1 MTIKKGH
8 LSSAT
13 TATRPT
19 RSQPTPAYRRLRS
32 HLEALRT
39 RWESVLFLDI
49 ETTGLSRHYHAVTVV
64 GISLAGEYRAWIR
77 GDDEAP
83 LREALHRART
93 LVTFNG
99 SQFDVPF
106 LRQHMP
112 DLQMPSEHIDLRYAC
127 RHLGLTG
134 GQKRIERDLGI
145 VRERDLDG
153 AAAVLLWHAFV
164 EGDDGAL
171 DQLVAYNRDDVHGMA
186 RLLDHVCG
194 SMCETDD
201 LFAGTSFYAGQVG
214 STQPPKRSRAGARDR
229 GLYPLRFED
238 LFVGTPAEDAV
249 IVGVDLT
256 GSAARPTGIATS
268 RGTEVSTARIGTDD
282 EIVDYVRRC
291 APLVVSIDSPLSI
304 PAGRISVLDDD
315 PGRYEFGIL
324 RQSERTLKRR
334 GINVYPCLLPSM
346 QGLTR
351 RGMQLADRLRREGFP
366 VIESYPG
373 AAQDIVGI
381 ARKGAG
387 IEYLVAGLRRFGYH
401 GFGDA
406 GISHDELDAITC
418 TLVGSFFLAGGYE
431 ALGTSEEA
439 PLIIPS
445 LERKAVPTLVGVSGR
460 ISAGKTTFA
469 RELERQGYGYVR
481 YSEVIDEYIVEQG
494 KTPDRGS
501 RQKYGEYIHDEL
513 GQRWLGRRLADRLTT
528 DRPWVVDGLRF
539 LEDHAFWR
547 EWAGSGFEHVHISAS
562 DEVRRGRYG
571 DGALSPEAF
580 AEIDC
585 RPVESEIDALS
596 RLATVRL
603 DNERGIDDL
612 RSAAMAL
619 MDQLA
624 ASR

>member
-1 MTIKKGH
+1 MVIKEGR
-8 LSSAT
+8 LRPAEP
-13 TATRPT
+13 ATRRARP
-19 RSQPTPAYRRLRS
+19 QPTPAFRRLRS

-39 RWESVLFLDI
+39 RWDSVLFLDI
-49 ETTGLSRHYHAVTVV
+49 ETTGLSRHYHHVTVI
-64 GISLAGEYRAWIR
+64 GLSLAGEYAAWVR
-77 GDDEAP
+77 GDDETV
-83 LREALHRART
+83 LRDAVRRART
-93 LVTFNG
+93 VVTFNG
-99 SQFDVPF
+99 SQFDLPF
-106 LRQHMP
+106 LRHHIP
-112 DLQMPSEHIDLRYAC
+112 NLQLPPEHIDLRYAC

-134 GQKRIERDLGI
+134 GQKRIERELGI

-164 EGDDGAL
+164 EGDDTAL

-194 SMCETDD
+194 SICGAED
-201 LFAGTSFYAGQVG
+201 LFARTSFYAAQVG
-214 STQPPKRSRAGARDR
+214 SNQQPPRTRANARER
-229 GLYPLRFED
+229 GLRPLRYAD
-238 LFVGTPAEDAV
+238 LFAGTPAEDAV

-256 GSAARPTGIATS
+256 GSAARPTGIATAT
-268 RGTEVSTARIGTDD
+268 GTEVSTARIGTDD

-291 APLVVSIDSPLSI
+291 APTVVSIDSPLSI

-315 PGRYEFGIL
+315 PGRQEFGIL

-346 QGLTR
+346 QALTK
-351 RGMQLADRLRREGFP
+351 RGMGLADRLRREGFP

-387 IEYLVAGLRRFGYH
+387 VEYLVAGLRRFGYH
-401 GFGDA
+401 GFEDA

-418 TLVGSFFLAGGYE
+418 TLVGAFFLADGYE
-431 ALGTSEEA
+431 ALGTREED

-445 LERKAVPTLVGVSGR
+445 LSRHVGTTVVGVSGR

-469 RELERQGYGYVR
+469 RELERRGFGYVR
-481 YSEVIDEYIVEQG
+481 YSEVVDEFIVERG
-494 KTPDRGS
+494 EEPDRS
-501 RQKYGEYIHDEL
+501 TRQHYGEYIHERL
-513 GQRWLGRRLADRLTT
+513 GQRWLGQRLSDRLTT

-547 EWAGSGFEHVHISAS
+547 EWAGSGFEHVHIAAAQ
-562 DEVRRGRYG
+562 EVRRSRYG
-571 DGALSPEAF
+571 DGNLLPEAF

-585 RPVESEIDALS
+585 RPVESEIEELG
-596 RLATVRL
+596 RLATVHL
-603 DNERGIDDL
+603 VNEAGVDEL
-612 RSAAMAL
+612 RTAAASL
-619 MDQLA
+619 VGQLA
-624 ASR
+624 ASK